1 MYKNICDIVLLEA
14 VCYEEILWWN
24 KYGAIMLVCLTGCG
38 KGNTLKCTGKVDGN
52 EATAT
57 ATLNGDKITKV
68 VMETKSVADSED
80 EAKQGVA
87 MINGLSSLAGEGMTM
102 SAKANGKN
110 VTMTI
115 TMDVAKVSEDNLE
128 SNLGTTDL
136 SKDSFVKAMED
147 EGLTCK

>member
-1 MYKNICDIVLLEA
+1 MKKLFGGISMV
-14 VCYEEILWWN
+14 
-24 KYGAIMLVCLTGCG
+24 AIMLVCLTGCG
-38 KGNTLKCTGKVDGN
+38 KSNTLKCTGKVDDN
-52 EATAT
+52 DTTVT

-80 EAKQGVA
+80 EAKKGVA
-87 MINGLSSLAGEGMTM
+87 MINGIGSLAGEGMTM

-128 SNLGTTDL
+128 NNLGTKDL
-136 SKDSFVKAMED
+136 TKDSFVKAMED

>member
-1 MYKNICDIVLLEA
+1 MKKLFGGISMV
-14 VCYEEILWWN
+14 
-24 KYGAIMLVCLTGCG
+24 AIMLVCLTGCG

-87 MINGLSSLAGEGMTM
+87 MINGLGSLAGEGMTM

-110 VTMTI
+110 VTMTM
-115 TMDVAKVSEDNLE
+115 TMDVTKMSESDLE
-128 SNLGTTDL
+128 NNLGTKDL
-136 SKDSFVKAMED
+136 TKASFLKQPKRRI
-147 EGLTCK
+147 LLFSLN

>member
-1 MYKNICDIVLLEA
+1 MKKLFGGISMV
-14 VCYEEILWWN
+14 
-24 KYGAIMLVCLTGCG
+24 AIMLVCLTGCG
-38 KGNTLKCTGKVDGN
+38 KGNTLKCTGKVDDN
-52 EATAT
+52 DTTVT

-110 VTMTI
+110 VTMTM
-115 TMDVAKVSEDNLE
+115 TMDVAKMSESDLE
-128 SNLGTTDL
+128 GNLGTKDL
-136 SKDSFVKAMED
+136 TKDAFVKAMKD

>member
-1 MYKNICDIVLLEA
+1 M
-14 VCYEEILWWN
+14 CYEEIIWWN

-87 MINGLSSLAGEGMTM
+87 MINGLGSL
-102 SAKANGKN
+102 ANGKN
-110 VTMTI
+110 VTMTM
-115 TMDVAKVSEDNLE
+115 TMDVTKMSESDLE
-128 SNLGTTDL
+128 NNLGTKEL

>member
-1 MYKNICDIVLLEA
+1 
-14 VCYEEILWWN
+14 
-24 KYGAIMLVCLTGCG
+24 
-38 KGNTLKCTGKVDGN
+38 
-52 EATAT
+52 
-57 ATLNGDKITKV
+57 
-68 VMETKSVADSED
+68 METKSVADSED

-87 MINGLSSLAGEGMTM
+87 MINGLGSLAGEGMTM

>member
-1 MYKNICDIVLLEA
+1 MKKLFGGISMV
-14 VCYEEILWWN
+14 
-24 KYGAIMLVCLTGCG
+24 AIMLVCLTGCG
-38 KGNTLKCTGKVDGN
+38 KGNTLKCTGKVDDN
-52 EATAT
+52 DTTVT
-57 ATLNGDKITKV
+57 ATLSGDKITKV
-68 VMETKSVADSED
+68 VIDTKSVADSED

-87 MINGLSSLAGEGMTM
+87 MINGIGSLAGEGMTM

-115 TMDVAKVSEDNLE
+115 TMDVAKVSESNLE
-128 SNLGTTDL
+128 SNLGTKDL

>member
-1 MYKNICDIVLLEA
+1 MKKLFGGISMV
-14 VCYEEILWWN
+14 
-24 KYGAIMLVCLTGCG
+24 AIMLVCLTGCG

-87 MINGLSSLAGEGMTM
+87 MINGIGSLAGEGMTM

-115 TMDVAKVSEDNLE
+115 TMDVAKVSEDIL
-128 SNLGTTDL
+128 
-136 SKDSFVKAMED
+136 KVI
-147 EGLTCK
+147 